1 MLASVTFLQQGNVKI
16 SKKLMKI
23 VNIAEENLHI
33 FGTSGEIPI
42 KYSGNVSL
50 MIILKIG
57 TQLPPPPPTSR
68 LRGKDFIVIERFLV
82 NLKMFLDIIL
92 YINQ

>member
-57 TQLPPPPPTSR
+57 TQLPPPPTSR
-68 LRGKDFIVIERFLV
+68 LRGKDFIVIKRFLV
-82 NLKMFLDIIL
+82 NLKMFLNIIL